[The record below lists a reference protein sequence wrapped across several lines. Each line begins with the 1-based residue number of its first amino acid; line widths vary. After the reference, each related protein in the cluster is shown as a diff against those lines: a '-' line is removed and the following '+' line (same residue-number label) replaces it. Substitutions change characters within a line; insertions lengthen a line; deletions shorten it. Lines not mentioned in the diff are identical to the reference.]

1 MIWNFSYLFFC
12 LCFWGGSRSPW
23 LVFSPPYVGPNAIE
37 QSIICYHTYI
47 PIPITISPSS
57 IHKSTRITART
68 RSLLIS
74 LEPQQ
79 KLPKLLLARTG
90 SPTPSTLPAQID
102 KFGYT
107 FPTSAASGSI
117 LPISN
122 IRFCLLAGPRNG
134 LVLFPVIAFVEIVR
148 PFLG

>member
-1 MIWNFSYLFFC
+1 MIWNFSLSVF
-12 LCFWGGSRSPW
+12 LGGEGIEVP
-23 LVFSPPYVGPNAIE
+23 LAGLLGPNAIE

-47 PIPITISPSS
+47 TITITISPSS

-79 KLPKLLLARTG
+79 KLPKLLLARTR

-117 LPISN
+117 LPTSN
-122 IRFCLLAGPRNG
+122 ICFGLLASPRNG
-134 LVLFPVIAFVEIVR
+134 LVLFPVVAFVEIVC

>member
-1 MIWNFSYLFFC
+1 MTI
-12 LCFWGGSRSPW
+12 
-23 LVFSPPYVGPNAIE
+23 
-37 QSIICYHTYI
+37 T
-47 PIPITISPSS
+47 ITISPSS
-57 IHKSTRITART
+57 IHKSTRITTGT

-74 LEPQQ
+74 LKPQQ
-79 KLPKLLLARTG
+79 KLPKLLLARAR
-90 SPTPSTLPAQID
+90 SPTPSTLPTQID

-117 LPISN
+117 LSTSN
-122 IRFCLLAGPRNG
+122 IRFGLLTSPRNG